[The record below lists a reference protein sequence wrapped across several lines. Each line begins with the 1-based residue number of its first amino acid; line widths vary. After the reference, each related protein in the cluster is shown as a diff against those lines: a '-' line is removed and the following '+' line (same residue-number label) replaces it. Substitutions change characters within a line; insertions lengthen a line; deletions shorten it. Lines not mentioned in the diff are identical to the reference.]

1 MIDIMKFI
9 FIFAVILF
17 EVVEI
22 IKAFR
27 INTLMDNK
35 VFAFFLKNQG
45 IASVW
50 IA

>member
-1 MIDIMKFI
+1 MEFI
-9 FIFAVILF
+9 FIFAVIPF

-22 IKAFR
+22 IKAFG
-27 INTLMDNK
+27 INTLMDDK
-35 VFAFFLKNQG
+35 VFAFFLGNQG